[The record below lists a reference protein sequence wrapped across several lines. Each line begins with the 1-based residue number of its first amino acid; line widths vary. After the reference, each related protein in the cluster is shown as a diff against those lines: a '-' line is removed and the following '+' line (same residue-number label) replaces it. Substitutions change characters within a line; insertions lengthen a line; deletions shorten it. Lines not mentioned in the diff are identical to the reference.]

1 MLGGGEA
8 ACETDCENRARRVE
22 CSECPAGARCS
33 NRALQTLGSPPLT
46 FSGGNLTAATRLE
59 AGALVAQ
66 YTGEVMSR
74 ETFISRLEQEYAQQD
89 SSLYVFPLTEE
100 LVVDATS
107 KGSVIR

>member
-1 MLGGGEA
+1 M
-8 ACETDCENRARRVE
+8 E
-22 CSECPAGARCS
+22 CCQCQAGAQCT

-46 FSGGNLTAATRLE
+46 FSGGNLTVTTNLE

-66 YTGEVMSR
+66 YTGEVMTR
-74 ETFISRLEQEYAQQD
+74 EAFQSRLEEEYAQQEY
-89 SSLYVFPLTEE
+89 SLYVYPLTEE